1 MHLRLPVLL
10 AAVTAGAALAV
21 GGTLPSPA
29 AAIVGGHDTA
39 AGAYPAVTY
48 VDIANAGACTGTLVA
63 PTVVLTAGHCGSLT
77 GTLIATPIGFPPSM
91 ITVSIGAET
100 PGGPG
105 ERIPVASVKIPPSY
119 LSTSGSDISLLV
131 LQHPA
136 QATPVRIAGRGE
148 EALWAPGV
156 PELIV
161 GYGATA
167 ENGPIPGHLQEA
179 TVPIVADPT
188 CAADY
193 PGAFDSRTQLCAGY
207 PQGGTDTCQ
216 GDSGGP
222 LFGHRPDGSL
232 VLVGATSIGDGCAR
246 AGKPGVYARI
256 ADAALREWIRG
267 VDGSAVDADVT
278 PPPTTPAASGTPAAP
293 GAPAA
298 CVTHRAVTVHVRRAD
313 RARLRSGYVLVGSRR
328 VATLGRGRTSAR
340 VSLAGR
346 PKGTVKVRLVLRL
359 KDGRRVVDTRSFRVC
374 GG

>member
-10 AAVTAGAALAV
+10 ATATVALAA
-21 GGTLPSPA
+21 GGALPSPA

-39 AGAYPAVTY
+39 PGAYPAVTY
-48 VDIANAGACTGTLVA
+48 VDIANAGACTGTLIA

-77 GTLIATPIGFPPSM
+77 GTVIATPIGFPPSM

-119 LSTSGSDISLLV
+119 LSTSGSDVSLLV
-131 LQHPA
+131 LEHA
-136 QATPVRIAGRGE
+136 ARATPVRIAGRGE
-148 EALWAPGV
+148 ESLWAPGV

-161 GYGATA
+161 GYGSTA
-167 ENGPIPGHLQEA
+167 ENGPIPKHLQEA
-179 TVPIVADPT
+179 TVPIVDDKT
-188 CAADY
+188 CGADY
-193 PGAFDSRTQLCAGY
+193 PGAFDARTQLCAGY

-222 LFGHRPDGSL
+222 LFGHRPDGSP

-246 AGKPGVYARI
+246 PGKPGVYARI
-256 ADAALREWIRG
+256 ADAALREWVRG
-267 VDGSAVDADVT
+267 VDASAVDGDVT
-278 PPPTTPAASGTPAAP
+278 PPAAAP
-293 GAPAA
+293 AGAGAPAA
-298 CVTHRAVTVHVRRAD
+298 CATHRAVTVHVRRAD
-313 RARLRSGYVLVGSRR
+313 RAHLRSGYVLLGSRR

-359 KDGRRVVDTRSFRVC
+359 RDGRRVVDTRSFRVC